1 VQEVHL
7 AGSRFKVIES
17 VIHGE
22 DSNAQL
28 VVDEYVSLLRAIYTY
43 EKDKTVDNHQESTNR
58 RLKIKY

>member
-1 VQEVHL
+1 M
-7 AGSRFKVIES
+7 IES

-28 VVDEYVSLLRAIYTY
+28 VVDEYVSLLRATYTY